1 MNSNKTLYQWF
12 DSKLTYKYLKQNSEK
27 NVVTDHQISQ
37 IWTPNIDFKIEQRSA
52 QSTNKQRIFIERV
65 SDPKMSGGTEFLN
78 VSETYSGSET
88 PIVISSEHNMQ
99 FFCNFES
106 IKDYPFETQ
115 VCYMYF
121 YISGSEN
128 ERMEIMTELKT
139 PPPKIIG
146 QYIIKGWNL
155 TNNLTFQDSSKKVV
169 RISLFLTRRLLS
181 LMMVTYFPTIIM
193 NILNQATLYII
204 VENKYDIIINV
215 NVTSLMVLVSIYLS
229 VSGSLPSTPSIK
241 PVEIWLLFN
250 LSFPFIVIIEN
261 VVLQVSC
268 FFFLILFI

>member
-1 MNSNKTLYQWF
+1 
-12 DSKLTYKYLKQNSEK
+12 
-27 NVVTDHQISQ
+27 
-37 IWTPNIDFKIEQRSA
+37 
-52 QSTNKQRIFIERV
+52 
-65 SDPKMSGGTEFLN
+65 MSGGTEFLN
-78 VSETYSGSET
+78 VSETYSGLNT
-88 PIVISSEHNMQ
+88 PLVISSEHNMQ

-128 ERMEIMTELKT
+128 ERMEIVTELKT
-139 PPPKIIG
+139 PPPKIVG
-146 QYIIKGWNL
+146 QYITKGWNL

-169 RISLFLTRRLLS
+169 RISLYLTRRLLS

-250 LSFPFIVIIEN
+250 LSFPFIVIMEN

-268 FFFLILFI
+268 FS